1 MNIKI
6 PHVADGITSG
16 TVVSL
21 LVKVGDQVKKD
32 QTVLELETDKAIAP
46 VPATDAG
53 TITAILVKEG
63 DKVSIGQAVMT
74 MSESGAA
81 TKSAPN
87 DPEPLQTPSPLPA
100 AVHGASAPAAAA
112 ATATYQSKSGF
123 PPPASPTIRKMAID
137 LGIDLTRVPGS
148 EAGGRI
154 VLADLRN
161 YILRLQQS
169 AASVS
174 STQASGASSQAGPKP
189 AQSIDFS
196 KWGTVT
202 KKSPSNLRKKIGEK
216 MAESWTTI
224 PHVTQF
230 DEADITD
237 MMALRKKYNPAYEK
251 DGGKL
256 TVTVLLM
263 KVVVDLLKK
272 YPGFNTSLDEVT
284 QELIEKNYYNLGI
297 AVDTEQGLIVP
308 VIRNVDQKNLLELS
322 KELSVVAEKT
332 RQRKVGVDDLQ
343 GGTFTISNLGS
354 IGGTHFTPIVNKPEV
369 AILGIGRGVLKPVTK
384 DGKIESRLMLPLC
397 LSYDHRVV
405 DGGDGARF
413 ISGLVEGLEKF
424 NEDYLKISS
433 KAKASAV
440 ESKKLVK
447 VGAKAKR

>member
-46 VPATDAG
+46 VPSPDAG

-74 MSESGAA
+74 FSESGAA
-81 TKSAPN
+81 APKAAAHE
-87 DPEPLQTPSPLPA
+87 PAPLQTPSPMPAASLPA
-100 AVHGASAPAAAA
+100 VPSAPANAA
-112 ATATYQSKSGF
+112 YQSKSGF
-123 PPPASPTIRKMAID
+123 PPPASPTIRKMASD

-169 AASVS
+169 AASGS
-174 STQASGASSQAGPKP
+174 SAQIPGASQSSVKSV
-189 AQSIDFS
+189 QSIDFS
-196 KWGTVT
+196 KWGSVT

-237 MMALRKKYNPAYEK
+237 MMALRKKYNPSYEK

-272 YPGFNTSLDEVT
+272 YPGFNTSLDEAT
-284 QELIEKNYYNLGI
+284 HELIEKHYYNLGI

-308 VIRNVDQKNLLELS
+308 VIRNVDQKNMLELS
-322 KELSVVAEKT
+322 KELTLVAEKT
-332 RQRKVGVDDLQ
+332 RQRKVGVEDLQ

-369 AILGIGRGVLKPVTK
+369 AILGVGRGVLKPVTK

-397 LSYDHRVV
+397 LSYDHRVI

-413 ISGLVEGLEKF
+413 ISGLVSGLEKF
-424 NEDYLKISS
+424 NEDHFKASS
-433 KAKASAV
+433 KAKAPSA

-447 VGAKAKR
+447 VGAKTKR